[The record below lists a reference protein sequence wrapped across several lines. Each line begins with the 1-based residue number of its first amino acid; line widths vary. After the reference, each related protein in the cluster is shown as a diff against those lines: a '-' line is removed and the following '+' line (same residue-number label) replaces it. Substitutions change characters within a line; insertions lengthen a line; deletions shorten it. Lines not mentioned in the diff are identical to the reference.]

1 MKLTT
6 ELVSDLIQALDTNDS
21 EHDER
26 RASKRFETEAR
37 VLMAPVSIETKMQ
50 MQPVPVRDMS
60 TTGISILSPRIMQCG
75 EQFIIQFED
84 REKNT
89 IKILCSVKN
98 CRLHQD
104 GLFRIGAEFVRCIQK
119 PRPVTF
125 LGRVRKI
132 FAAD

>member
-6 ELVSDLIQALDTNDS
+6 ELVSDLIQALDGAEC

-26 RASKRFETEAR
+26 RISKRFETEAR
-37 VLMAPVSIETKMQ
+37 VLMAPLSIETKMQ
-50 MQPVPVRDMS
+50 PQPVPVRDMS

-75 EQFIIQFED
+75 ERFIIQFED
-84 REKNT
+84 RDKNT
-89 IKILCSVKN
+89 IKILCAVKN

-104 GLFRIGAEFVRCIQK
+104 GLFRVGAEFVQCIQK
-119 PRPVTF
+119 PEPVTF
-125 LGRVRKI
+125 LSRVRKI